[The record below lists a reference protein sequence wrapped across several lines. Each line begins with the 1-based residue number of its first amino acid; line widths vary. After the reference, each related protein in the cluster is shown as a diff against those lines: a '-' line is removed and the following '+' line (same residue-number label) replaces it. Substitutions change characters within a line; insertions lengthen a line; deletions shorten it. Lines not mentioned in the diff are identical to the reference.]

1 MKKHGVLHR
10 ELAALIASL
19 GHGDAIV
26 VADSGLPVPPG
37 VACIDLAVS
46 QGVPP
51 FLPVL
56 QTILF
61 ELVVERAVMAQ
72 EVQNNETLLQAV
84 VSRLNP
90 VNVQLLPHDQLKEL
104 SKKARAIIR
113 TGEWT
118 PYANVILY
126 AGVPF

>member
-26 VADSGLPVPPG
+26 IADSGLPVPPG
-37 VACIDLAVS
+37 VPCIDLAVT

-51 FLPVL
+51 FMPVL
-56 QTILF
+56 ETILF
-61 ELVVERAVMAQ
+61 EMVVERAVMAQ
-72 EVQNNETLLQAV
+72 EVQTNEALLQAV
-84 VSRLNP
+84 ASRLKP
-90 VNVQLLPHDQLKEL
+90 VNVQMVSHDQLKEL
-104 SKKARAIIR
+104 SQRARAVIR

-126 AGVPF
+126 SGVPF